1 VHQAV
6 RELYPEHKVL
16 AVFSPI
22 YLVELAILLMIKVY
36 LILMKFIDGYPRE
49 LPMEGFVRMVVVKM
63 ENKNKKLV
71 VKENV
76 IESILASDKVI
87 VTIDRRY

>member
-6 RELYPEHKVL
+6 RELYPEHKSTRR
-16 AVFSPI
+16 FSAPFSRTSDF
-22 YLVELAILLMIKVY
+22 ADSRKVY
-36 LILMKFIDGYPRE
+36 LILMILLMDIYPRE
-49 LPMEGFVRMVVVKM
+49 LLWKVFVRMVVVKM

-76 IESILASDKVI
+76 IESILASDA
-87 VTIDRRY
+87 R